1 MDINIVR
8 EKEDWCIFEMI
19 LYHYPNVFVHKT
31 RKIDSIHICGVD
43 YPVDDPPQVPCSN
56 GDTITVLY
64 NSEIET
70 LSFFLNFTYLSQ
82 CQIHETAL
90 RPSQIHPFVALGS
103 DGDSVDTR
111 TATKTKLTVGIWTFF
126 KNSKIICQMPSI
138 FEPGKVQG
146 QFTIG
151 CDENETKFKS
161 FNGQNE
167 KCRCQ
172 FKLTFYCVM

>member
-1 MDINIVR
+1 MSNIPDNVPYLHCWDINIVSR
-8 EKEDWCIFEMI
+8 KSGIRIGVIFEDDTLPLSKRI
-19 LYHYPNVFVHKT
+19 CYIST

-103 DGDSVDTR
+103 DGDSVETS
-111 TATKTKLTVGIWTFF
+111 TATKTKLTVGIWMTFSRIQ
-126 KNSKIICQMPSI
+126 K
-138 FEPGKVQG
+138 
-146 QFTIG
+146 
-151 CDENETKFKS
+151 
-161 FNGQNE
+161 
-167 KCRCQ
+167 
-172 FKLTFYCVM
+172 